1 MRKETKKKEA
11 LRRLELLEKHGLMP
25 DVRKSFENDNKLFY
39 SERLYYLEKLESDE
53 AFGALYWIDDIPE
66 VVKEKINYV
75 EKQGCVVYHITHE
88 YTNFGE
94 LWDLLVITD
103 EDADKV
109 IGETMRQNFDEYGI
123 QFAYVINL
131 SIPEYSEYGS
141 IGIKVSGGGL
151 IRCQ

>member
-25 DVRKSFENDNKLFY
+25 DVRKSFEEDNKLFY
-39 SERLYYLEKLESDE
+39 SDRFTHEADG

-103 EDADKV
+103 EDVDEV
-109 IGETMRQNFDEYGI
+109 IGKPMRSNFDEYGI
-123 QFAYVINL
+123 QFAYVVNL